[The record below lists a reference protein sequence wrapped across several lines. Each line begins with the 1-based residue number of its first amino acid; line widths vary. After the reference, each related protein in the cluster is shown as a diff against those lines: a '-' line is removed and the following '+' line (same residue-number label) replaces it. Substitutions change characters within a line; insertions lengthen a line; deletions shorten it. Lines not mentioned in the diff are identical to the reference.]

1 VIILGRRGDVAN
13 DAASKLNEE
22 YPSTTVTARICDVFD
37 RAQSQQLWDELE
49 KERTLIDVLILNA
62 VGEPALQPVLE
73 QGADRLWLDFEHNV
87 HAPLYLVE
95 RFYKQP
101 NHDKQKVKYPQQ
113 IKGRKNSTYLTFHFS
128 LLRLCLL
135 KISIAGTVRPR
146 CRAIN

>member
-37 RAQSQQLWDELE
+37 RTQSQQVWDELE
-49 KERTLIDVLILNA
+49 KDKILIDVLVLNA
-62 VGEPALQPVLE
+62 VSEPALQPVLE
-73 QGADRLWLDFEHNV
+73 QGADRLWLDFENNV

-101 NHDKQKVKYPQQ
+101 NHDKQKVQ
-113 IKGRKNSTYLTFHFS
+113 YLQ
-128 LLRLCLL
+128 
-135 KISIAGTVRPR
+135 KITCHEV
-146 CRAIN
+146 